1 MRPIESRDNQ
11 TKVQEVDGN
20 GVLSLLG
27 SAHMPLW
34 LIRQVEKIWKFLKRQ
49 QLTFP
54 KRTRNLWRKWAKTK
68 LMSKLNPKR
77 SLAEPCTC
85 HFGWLKRWLLGE
97 SWWNKHIIQTLE
109 IRPPHIIHKKNNHLI
124 PPSNNYNEH
133 QEKSAATKVISGENL
148 RKGEKKFCSWQN
160 TMFCWGKF
168 RLVINQIK

>member
-1 MRPIESRDNQ
+1 M
-11 TKVQEVDGN
+11 QELDDK

-27 SAHMPLW
+27 SAHWPLW
-34 LIRQVEKIWKFLKRQ
+34 LIRQVIWVGSFYLK
-49 QLTFP
+49 TEVDIS
-54 KRTRNLWRKWAKTK
+54 KRPQKLWRKWAETK
-68 LMSKLNPKR
+68 LRSKLNPKK
-77 SLAEPCTC
+77 SLAGLCPC
-85 HFGWLKRWLLGE
+85 HFGWINRWLLGE

-133 QEKSAATKVISGENL
+133 QEKSAATKIISGEKL

-168 RLVINQIK
+168 RLIINQIK